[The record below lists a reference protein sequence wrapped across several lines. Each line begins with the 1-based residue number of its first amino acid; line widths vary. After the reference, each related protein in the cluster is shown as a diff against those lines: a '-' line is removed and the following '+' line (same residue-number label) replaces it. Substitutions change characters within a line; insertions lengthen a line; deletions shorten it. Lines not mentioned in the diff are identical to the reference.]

1 MIKQI
6 GTKVYYCNTTGNVIK
21 IIGDMQGFIKVTNF
35 EEDYEI
41 YAELKERDKQS
52 VGLIQLKFG
61 EYSNLA
67 KNSTGAKVNI
77 DTKEL
82 EFTYGPLPE
91 MPQPPSLESRVKS
104 LEEVMLNL
112 I

>member
-6 GTKVYYCNTTGNVIK
+6 GTKIYYCNVTGNVIK
-21 IIGDMQGFIKVTNF
+21 IIGDIQGFVRETTF
-35 EEDYEI
+35 DEDYEI
-41 YAELKERDKQS
+41 FEELKERDKKS

-67 KNSTGAKVNI
+67 ENSTGVKVNV

-82 EFTYGPLPE
+82 EFTYEPLPE
-91 MPQPPSLESRVKS
+91 APQPPSLESRVKS